1 MTKALV
7 AYFSASGATA
17 GVAKRL
23 SNAIGADLFEIKP
36 VQPYTK
42 EDLDWYKSSR
52 SNLEMKDRTSR
63 PAIAER
69 LENMNDY
76 SVIFIG
82 FPIWWYREP
91 SIIDTFLDAYYFTG
105 KTIVPFCT
113 SGGSGMGDTE
123 KNMQAVVKNGRVT
136 VGRRFEK
143 TASEDE
149 LKDWAKSFIS

>member
-17 GVAKRL
+17 AVAKRL

-52 SNLEMKDRTSR
+52 SNLEMKDRSCR

-76 SVIFIG
+76 SVIFLG

-91 SIIDTFLDAYYFTG
+91 SIIDTFLDSYYFTG

-123 KNMQAVVKNGRVT
+123 KNMQSVVKNGRVT

-149 LKDWAKSFIS
+149 LKSWAEAFI